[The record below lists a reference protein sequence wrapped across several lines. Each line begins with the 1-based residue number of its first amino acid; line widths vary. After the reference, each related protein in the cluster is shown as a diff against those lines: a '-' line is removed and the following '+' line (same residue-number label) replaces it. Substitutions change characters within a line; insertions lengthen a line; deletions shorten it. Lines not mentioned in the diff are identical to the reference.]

1 MAGEGRTR
9 RSEGSRSIPPAR
21 TGTVTVGLIPAP
33 DIPEKVA
40 ADLASEMPVLLG
52 GRVDGGVSWEVP
64 VVVDPLVSS
73 EKEAPEILGACRER
87 KLREGWDLAIC
98 LTDLL
103 PAHMGGRLVA
113 EGGLRTPL

>member
-1 MAGEGRTR
+1 M
-9 RSEGSRSIPPAR
+9 
-21 TGTVTVGLIPAP
+21 TVGLIPAP

-40 ADLASEMPVLLG
+40 PDLASEMPVLLG

>member
-1 MAGEGRTR
+1 
-9 RSEGSRSIPPAR
+9 
-21 TGTVTVGLIPAP
+21 VTVGLIPAP

-40 ADLASEMPVLLG
+40 ADLASELPVLLG

-64 VVVDPLVSS
+64 VVVGPLVVGPLVSS